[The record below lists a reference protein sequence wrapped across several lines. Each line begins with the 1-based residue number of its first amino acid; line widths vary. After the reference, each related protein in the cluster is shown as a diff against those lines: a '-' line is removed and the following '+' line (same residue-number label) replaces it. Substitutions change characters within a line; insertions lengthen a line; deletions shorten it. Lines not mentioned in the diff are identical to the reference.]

1 MGAHTPRSASIF
13 PSVDG
18 KEARMDVDKI
28 DEAVET
34 MRGAAQALVL
44 MAEHNSDTELCLTL
58 ASALFRAADL
68 ADPRK

>member
-1 MGAHTPRSASIF
+1 
-13 PSVDG
+13 
-18 KEARMDVDKI
+18 MDVDKI